1 MSINQIRACVSEDLK
16 ATDQLILSRLS
27 SDVALINQIG
37 HHIIQ
42 SGGKRVRPLIVLLA
56 AKACGYEGV
65 HHHTMAA
72 VVEFIHTSTL
82 LHDDVVDEA
91 DTRRGQATA
100 NANWGNAASVLVGDF
115 LYSRSFQLMV
125 EPQNLRILS
134 LMAETTN
141 IIAAGEVLQLLN
153 CHDADTDSER
163 YFQVIYRK
171 TAKLFEASAQL
182 GAVLAKQ
189 PLAVEQALSTYGKE
203 LGNAYQLIDDVLDY
217 AADETELG
225 KTLGKDLAEGKPTL
239 PLILAL
245 ARSDSAEQA
254 LIRCAIEQGNTDN
267 LSEITAIIHKT
278 NALNDTKQ
286 AAEDAV
292 DRAIAALA
300 VLPESDYKTAL
311 IDLAKL
317 SVNRNH

>member
-286 AAEDAV
+286 AAEDAI

-300 VLPESDYKTAL
+300 VLPDSDYKTAL

>member
-1 MSINQIRACVSEDLK
+1 MSIDRIRACVAEDLQ

-42 SGGKRVRPLIVLLA
+42 SGGKRVRPLMVLLA
-56 AKACGYEGV
+56 ARACGYQGT

-134 LMAETTN
+134 IMAETTN
-141 IIAAGEVLQLLN
+141 VIAAGEVLQLLN
-153 CHDADTDSER
+153 CHDPDTDAER
-163 YFQVIYRK
+163 YYQVIYRK

-182 GAVLAKQ
+182 GAVLAQ
-189 PLAVEQALSTYGKE
+189 QDSATEQALATYGKE

-217 AADETELG
+217 TADESELG

-245 ARSDSAEQA
+245 ARAEPAEQQ
-254 LIRCAIEQGNTDN
+254 LIRHAIEQGSDAH
-267 LSEITAIIHKT
+267 LAQITAVIHRT
-278 NALNDTKQ
+278 GALADTQQQALN
-286 AAEDAV
+286 AAN
-292 DRAIAALA
+292 RAIDALS
-300 VLPESDYKTAL
+300 VLADSPYKTAL
-311 IDLAKL
+311 IELAQL
-317 SVNRNH
+317 AVQRSY

>member
-182 GAVLAKQ
+182 GAVLANQ

-300 VLPESDYKTAL
+300 VLPDSDYKTAL

>member
-300 VLPESDYKTAL
+300 VLPDSDYKTAL

>member
-1 MSINQIRACVSEDLK
+1 MSINHIRACVAEDLQ
-16 ATDQLILSRLS
+16 ATDHLILTRLS

-37 HHIIQ
+37 QHIIQ
-42 SGGKRVRPLIVLLA
+42 SGGKRVRPLMLLLA
-56 AKACGYEGV
+56 AKACGYQGT

-91 DTRRGQATA
+91 DTRRGKATA

-115 LYSRSFQLMV
+115 LYSRAFQLMV

-134 LMAETTN
+134 IMAETTN

-153 CHDADTDSER
+153 CHDPDTDSER

-182 GAVLAKQ
+182 GAVLAHQ
-189 PLAVEQALSTYGKE
+189 DAPIEAALACYGKE

-217 AADETELG
+217 SADEHELG
-225 KTLGKDLAEGKPTL
+225 KALGKDLAEGKPTL

-245 ARSDSAEQA
+245 ARAEPDEKQ
-254 LIRCAIEQGNTDN
+254 LIKSAIEQGSDAHLAQITD
-267 LSEITAIIHKT
+267 IIYRT
-278 NALNDTKQ
+278 GALADTQ
-286 AAEDAV
+286 QEALAASA
-292 DRAIAALA
+292 RAIEALS
-300 VLPESDYKTAL
+300 VLADSPYKTAL
-311 IDLAKL
+311 IELAQL
-317 SVNRNH
+317 AVSRSH

>member
-65 HHHTMAA
+65 HHHTIAA

-286 AAEDAV
+286 AAEDAI

-300 VLPESDYKTAL
+300 VLPDSDYKTAL

>member
-245 ARSDSAEQA
+245 ARSNSAEQA

-300 VLPESDYKTAL
+300 VLPDSDYKTAL

>member
-182 GAVLAKQ
+182 GAVLANQ

-217 AADETELG
+217 AADEAELG

-254 LIRCAIEQGNTDN
+254 LIRQAIEQGNTDN

-300 VLPESDYKTAL
+300 VLPDSDYKTAL

>member
-1 MSINQIRACVSEDLK
+1 MSINRIRACVAEDLH
-16 ATDQLILSRLS
+16 ATDQLILTRLS

-37 HHIIQ
+37 RHIIQ
-42 SGGKRVRPLIVLLA
+42 SGGKRVRPLMLLLA
-56 AKACGYEGV
+56 AKACGYQGT

-91 DTRRGQATA
+91 DTRRGKATA

-134 LMAETTN
+134 IMAETTN

-182 GAVLAKQ
+182 GAILAQ
-189 PLAVEQALSTYGKE
+189 QDTSVETALACYGKE

-217 AADETELG
+217 SANENELG

-245 ARSDSAEQA
+245 ARAEPDEQQ
-254 LIRCAIEQGNTDN
+254 LIRHAIEQGSDIH
-267 LSEITAIIHKT
+267 LAQITAIINRT
-278 NALNDTKQ
+278 GALVDTQQQ
-286 AAEDAV
+286 ALAASA
-292 DRAIAALA
+292 RAIDALT
-300 VLPESDYKTAL
+300 VLTDSPYKTAL
-311 IDLAKL
+311 IELAQL
-317 SVNRNH
+317 AVNRNH

>member
-182 GAVLAKQ
+182 GAVLANQ

-254 LIRCAIEQGNTDN
+254 LIRQAIEQGNTDN

-300 VLPESDYKTAL
+300 VLPDSDYKTAL

>member
-27 SDVALINQIG
+27 SDLALIKQIG
-37 HHIIQ
+37 HHIIK

-182 GAVLAKQ
+182 GAVLANQ

-300 VLPESDYKTAL
+300 VLPDSDYKTAL